1 MNFREEIIDRLN
13 KISGKYSMYEVFSD
27 WIRCCAIA
35 ISNSTELIRGNVW
48 QDREKAYRDTMNRY
62 TENEQQLFYEMF
74 GLLTMALEEDTE
86 DVLGKIYMESGMGS
100 KATGQF
106 FTPYHLSKLC
116 AAVAVHE
123 LDRDGKYIINE
134 PSCGGGGMIIAAIN
148 ELKKKGINY
157 QKDVKVVAQDLDWKG
172 VYMCYLQLSLM
183 GVRAVCVQGDTLER
197 TYQKGYPPDRVMYTP
212 AERGMLV

>member
-1 MNFREEIIDRLN
+1 MNFKGEIIDRLS

-35 ISNSTELIRGNVW
+35 ISNSTEVIRGNVW
-48 QDREKAYRDTMNRY
+48 QDREKAYQDTMRRY

-86 DVLGKIYMESGMGS
+86 DVLGKIYMESGMSS

-116 AAVAVHE
+116 AAVCSTCAGKK
-123 LDRDGKYIINE
+123 GKYIINE

-157 QKDVKVVAQDLDWKG
+157 QKDVKIVAQDLDWKA

-183 GVRAVCVQGDTLER
+183 GVRAVCVQGDALER
-197 TYQKGYPPDRVMYTP
+197 PYQKGYPPDRVMYTP
-212 AERGMLV
+212 AERGILV